1 MTTICACHA
10 ATPCRVRV
18 LSVFPLLQALEVIRL
33 LKSTMQIERARMKLR
48 VTVPSKEARKIR
60 DRVLGMVSSTEHEE
74 WDLEWI
80 LVRFCVY
87 VHVWRV
93 CGCVVYSVCGCGMGG
108 V

>member
-87 VHVWRV
+87 VYVWRV
-93 CGCVVYSVCGCGMGG
+93 CRCVVYSVCGCGMGG